1 MSKKFSWAGV
11 VVVLICLGL
20 MFYYY
25 LIFRYTI
32 ETQILHHHAV
42 IDNKSKQ

>member
-1 MSKKFSWAGV
+1 MSKKFSWTGV

-20 MFYYY
+20 MLYYY
-25 LIFRYTI
+25 LIFRHTL

-42 IDNKSKQ
+42 IDNLSK